1 MRALREQAAALN
13 DMLALLRKR
22 MRITEFYGQRGQT
35 ARKSGCHTIYRAELE
50 HIAKELT

>member
-22 MRITEFYGQRGQT
+22 MRITEFYGQRGQN
-35 ARKSGCHTIYRAELE
+35 ARKSFRSIEP
-50 HIAKELT
+50 